1 MPTVRRPCQGNAGP
15 LDRAAA
21 QRFAVN
27 VNRFAHRRVT
37 IADVAHHA
45 GVSKTTVSHV
55 LSGRRPV
62 AIETRERVEVSIQ
75 ELGYRPDGLAR
86 SLRTQRSHLVA
97 LVIPDISNPFYP
109 TLARGLETGIDG
121 AGYHVVICNTDS
133 RPAEELEFVA
143 EMCDRRV
150 DGLVLD
156 SFAVGVDQLREVT
169 GPNVPVVWIGAESAN
184 HPGIDV
190 VKSDDEQG
198 AFDATTHLIGRGCSR
213 VAMIDGTPGSGTDRT
228 KGYGRALAA
237 AGRRMTPGMI
247 RHGEW
252 HRDGGARAMLALLDA
267 DPRPDGV
274 FCANDL
280 MAIGALDA
288 LRERGCRVPE
298 DVALVGFD
306 DIDAAALVSPP
317 LTSIVNPAFE
327 TGRAAGGL
335 LMERMTGAYAGPER
349 AVTLPCRLVVRASA

>member
-1 MPTVRRPCQGNAGP
+1 
-15 LDRAAA
+15 
-21 QRFAVN
+21 
-27 VNRFAHRRVT
+27 VNRFADRRVT
-37 IADVAHHA
+37 IADVALHA

-62 AIETRERVEVSIQ
+62 ATPTRERVQTSIR

-86 SLRTQRSHLVA
+86 SLRTRRSHLVA
-97 LVIPDISNPFYP
+97 LLIPDITNPFYP
-109 TLARGLETGIDG
+109 TLSRGLEAGIG
-121 AGYHVVICNTDS
+121 PGYHVVVCNTDS
-133 RPAEELEFVA
+133 RPSDELEFVA

-156 SFAVGVDQLREVT
+156 SFAVDVDELREVT
-169 GPNVPVVWIGAESAN
+169 GPDVPLVWIGAEAED

-190 VKSDDEQG
+190 VRPNDEQG
-198 AFDATTHLIGRGCSR
+198 AYDATMHLVERGRTR
-213 VAMIDGTPGSGTDRT
+213 VAMIDGVPGSGEPRNQ
-228 KGYGRALAA
+228 GFRRALAEA
-237 AGRRMTPGMI
+237 DRPTNGTMI
-247 RHGEW
+247 RHGGWTRE
-252 HRDGGARAMLALLDA
+252 GGAGAMRALLEGRE
-267 DPRPDGV
+267 RPDGV

-288 LRERGCRVPE
+288 LRERHLRVPD

-317 LTSIVNPAFE
+317 LTSVVNPAFE

-335 LMERMTGAYAGPER
+335 LMERMTGAYAGPQR
-349 AVTLPCRLVVRASA
+349 VVTLPCRLVTRASA